1 MTDGVTTQE
10 LCRTDCNKP
19 VPLSCLIFLEI
30 RMLTPQDTPNS
41 DSQEASR
48 IAADLACNADKD
60 AGGPARRNQER
71 AFALQ
76 MAQPQTNEGFFV

>member
-1 MTDGVTTQE
+1 
-10 LCRTDCNKP
+10 
-19 VPLSCLIFLEI
+19 
-30 RMLTPQDTPNS
+30 MLTPQDTPNS

>member
-1 MTDGVTTQE
+1 MNTTDESEIVY
-10 LCRTDCNKP
+10 CSACNGSGEGAYDGSICSTCKGRGE
-19 VPLSCLIFLEI
+19 VVALV
-30 RMLTPQDTPNS
+30 
-41 DSQEASR
+41 
-48 IAADLACNADKD
+48 ADLAYNADKD